1 MDEFDLDL
9 NDDMSTPISQ
19 LKNKS
24 NLEKNNKS
32 TYSDITDV
40 RTTSY
45 TCDDPA
51 IIDTETL
58 TPILNNNYDSK
69 RRTIMNMMNKKQKKY
84 KQIKH
89 PINNFIRDLEN
100 NLDNF
105 PIVSNKTVETFE
117 KIPRVSFNEKE
128 NKYIPNTDTP
138 DTGYMI
144 HREIFISMLLF
155 MIINNKIIIE
165 LIYNYIPSFQRM
177 ESPYPNLLLRT
188 FIFGLI
194 LYLIKKFK
202 L

>member
-24 NLEKNNKS
+24 NLEKQNFN
-32 TYSDITDV
+32 TYENSNDMITPD
-40 RTTSY
+40 
-45 TCDDPA
+45 
-51 IIDTETL
+51 L
-58 TPILNNNYDSK
+58 MPILNNNFDTK
-69 RRTIMNMMNKKQKKY
+69 RNTIINMMTKEQKQSQKY
-84 KQIKH
+84 KKNKRINQ

-105 PIVSNKTVETFE
+105 TVVSNKKVEPKVNT
-117 KIPRVSFNEKE
+117 PRVSINEDKNE
-128 NKYIPNTDTP
+128 YIPNIELNS
-138 DTGYMI
+138 GCII

-188 FIFGLI
+188 IIFGLI

>member
-24 NLEKNNKS
+24 NLEKQNFN
-32 TYSDITDV
+32 TYENSNDMITPD
-40 RTTSY
+40 
-45 TCDDPA
+45 
-51 IIDTETL
+51 L
-58 TPILNNNYDSK
+58 MPILNNNFDTK
-69 RRTIMNMMNKKQKKY
+69 RNTIINMMTKEQKHSQKY
-84 KQIKH
+84 KKNKRINQ

-100 NLDNF
+100 NLDNLNVK
-105 PIVSNKTVETFE
+105 PIINT
-117 KIPRVSFNEKE
+117 PRVSINEDKNE
-128 NKYIPNTDTP
+128 YIPNIELNS
-138 DTGYMI
+138 GCII

-188 FIFGLI
+188 IIFGLI

>member
-1 MDEFDLDL
+1 MEDFELDL

-24 NLEKNNKS
+24 NLEKQNYNNHVDS
-32 TYSDITDV
+32 NDMITPDLMPV
-40 RTTSY
+40 
-45 TCDDPA
+45 
-51 IIDTETL
+51 
-58 TPILNNNYDSK
+58 LNNNFDTK
-69 RRTIMNMMNKKQKKY
+69 RNTIINMMTKEQKQKHRKY
-84 KQIKH
+84 KQMNQ

-105 PIVSNKTVETFE
+105 TVVSNKKVESNVHT
-117 KIPRVSFNEKE
+117 PRVSINEDKNE
-128 NKYIPNTDTP
+128 YIPNIELNS
-138 DTGYMI
+138 GCVI

-165 LIYNYIPSFQRM
+165 LIYNYIPLFQKM

-188 FIFGLI
+188 IIFGLI

>member
-1 MDEFDLDL
+1 MEEFDLDL

-24 NLEKNNKS
+24 NLEKNNKT
-32 TYSDITDV
+32 TYSDITD
-40 RTTSY
+40 
-45 TCDDPA
+45 DPT
-51 IIDTETL
+51 IIDTNGAI
-58 TPILNNNYDSK
+58 PILNNNYDTK
-69 RRTIMNMMNKKQKKY
+69 RRSIMNMMNKEQKHSRKQKY
-84 KQIKH
+84 KQMNQ

-105 PIVSNKTVETFE
+105 PVISNKKVAHVS
-117 KIPRVSFNEKE
+117 PRVSINEDKNE
-128 NKYIPNTDTP
+128 YIPNTDTNI
-138 DTGYMI
+138 TGCMV
-144 HREIFISMLLF
+144 HRDIFISMLLF

-177 ESPYPNLLLRT
+177 NSPYPNLLLRT